1 MSEIK
6 EIQIDRHDGNK
17 YRSTATSGVDTFA
30 KIHYKDDGS
39 IDEELTYS
47 KSYYAKLH
55 PEEIEDEKDSTEDED
70 SSQSYSSSSYGSYSS
85 SQTENSDNKGFFET
99 TFGKIICTIIPILPA
114 WWIIKCPFSWITYPL
129 RKAVKWA
136 NNQGNNILPSYC
148 FRENDGWITILLQ
161 TIILVLPLWWII
173 KLIGNLLTLLPRLLL
188 NIWTVNND
196 NFWPRYSFFKF

>member
-6 EIQIDRHDGNK
+6 EIQIDRHDSNK
-17 YRSTATSGVDTFA
+17 YKSTATSGADTFA

-47 KSYYAKLH
+47 KYYYAKLH
-55 PEEIEDEKDSTEDED
+55 PEEIEDEEDSTEDED
-70 SSQSYSSSSYGSYSS
+70 SSLSYSPSSYASYSSN
-85 SQTENSDNKGFFET
+85 QTENSDNKSFPET
-99 TFGKIICTIIPILPA
+99 KFGKFIFTIIPILPA

-148 FRENDGWITILLQ
+148 FRENDGWVTILLQ